1 MRSLIAHSVLL
12 VSLLALAACATAPI
26 RPAAPEVSLPVLQ
39 LAPSKFGEPVSLA
52 QHLTFTHAGAPDDAR
67 SLEALLEI
75 DAEALRLAGFALGQR
90 VFTLVWDGTTLDAQR
105 APQVPAQLQAAPV
118 IRDIQLV
125 YWPAEAVRAVL
136 PPGWVLEDS
145 PGRRT
150 LISGGRAWV
159 TVRYDGEPRWV
170 GRAELVNEAEHY
182 RLTIQSR
189 RNEE

>member
-1 MRSLIAHSVLL
+1 SLV
-12 VSLLALAACATAPI
+12 ACATAPT
-26 RPAAPEVSLPVLQ
+26 RPVAPEVSLPMLQ
-39 LAPSKFGEPVSLA
+39 LAPAQFGEPVSLA
-52 QHLTFTHAGAPDDAR
+52 QHLTFTHAGAPDEAR

-75 DAEALRLAGFALGQR
+75 DDEALRLAGFALGQR
-90 VFTLVWDGTTLDAQR
+90 VFTLVWDGKTLDAQR

-118 IRDIQLV
+118 LRDIQLV
-125 YWPAEAVRAVL
+125 YWPAESVRAAL
-136 PPGWVLEDS
+136 PPGWVLEDA
-145 PGRRT
+145 PGSRV
-150 LISGGRAWV
+150 LSSDGRAWV